1 MQEREKAQPRLS
13 AYSSTALNAAVAVAA
28 EKAMMSAGA
37 WVRGAVLQRLREEG
51 VELKELGSSQR

>member
-1 MQEREKAQPRLS
+1 MEREKAQPHLC
-13 AYSSTALNAAVAVAA
+13 AYSSVAPNEAVALAA

-51 VELKELGSSQR
+51 VELKELGSPQR